1 MGNRSTR
8 RNSLPLSTSALQNQN
23 KQSASMPSATRAQK
37 AAQADPHFADG
48 SEEEE
53 GSDSIEAS
61 QGSKCAQKISRKS
74 NTSKASGRKST
85 QSSGMGACS
94 GDADDLQIREEDSRA
109 VKKLKLQLQEQGK
122 KMEELKDMVKQKGTP
137 SSAHSV
143 RYAKRSMSDCPL
155 DTKMQVHNFSQVYF
169 KVCKFLPHRYGV
181 YHKENPICNMVMKGM
196 RGKPPHIP
204 DCVFYEAHVVP
215 YMSSRWSYHRC
226 YVYGKMQKLVQ
237 GKSKS

>member
-1 MGNRSTR
+1 
-8 RNSLPLSTSALQNQN
+8 
-23 KQSASMPSATRAQK
+23 MPSATTVQK
-37 AAQADPHFADG
+37 TNEANSRYTDE

-53 GSDSIEAS
+53 GSDSAIEGS
-61 QGSKCAQKISRKS
+61 GGSKSGRNTSKKKK
-74 NTSKASGRKST
+74 TSKASGRKST
-85 QSSGMGACS
+85 QSHSSGMARSSGTETCS
-94 GDADDLQIREEDSRA
+94 GEADDLQIREEDSRA

-122 KMEELKDMVKQKGTP
+122 KMEELKDMVRQSNAKGTP
-137 SSAHSV
+137 SCALSV
-143 RYAKRSMSDCPL
+143 RYARRSMSDCPL

-226 YVYGKMQKLVQ
+226 YVYGKMQKVVQ
-237 GKSKS
+237 RKSKA